1 MPGRKI
7 RLGNFDL
14 IFLPGI
20 FLLNLRLPNQCQ
32 LDELT
37 MKPQRRS
44 FTVAVLMIVAC
55 ALAYAQASSSATKR
69 SSEKEFEIIE
79 GVFHDGLGTF
89 AELRLANKLIALA
102 QNGQAP
108 FDLSRSEAKMRDA
121 VNRLPEADP
130 SRARFARERESVVAA
145 VDRGAEILLDRAPP
159 ASLVRVHHTAK
170 EFAGARAADLKL
182 EFDDGTVWPVS
193 VKTEKSNKVAV
204 AEGQTPEI
212 GAKWAERYFRVSP
225 AELEAM
231 MRDLGFASMAELKSN
246 YRNVAKLVAQV
257 LIRRLGLVDCKP
269 DDFSRARVTDLDAA
283 KFLFRQLLK
292 FKHGND
298 GSAVVVFD
306 RATGEVKWESRLD
319 AIDIDRLSAE
329 RISFRPSRPR
339 AGQPIASEFG
349 IKVDGQVVVT
359 FQIKHKRGMA
369 RGTAR
374 QFEFSDITTRLL
386 I

>member
-1 MPGRKI
+1 
-7 RLGNFDL
+7 
-14 IFLPGI
+14 
-20 FLLNLRLPNQCQ
+20 
-32 LDELT
+32 
-37 MKPQRRS
+37 
-44 FTVAVLMIVAC
+44 MIAAC

-69 SSEKEFEIIE
+69 SSEKDFEVIE

-89 AELRLANKLIALA
+89 AELRLANKLITLSR
-102 QNGQAP
+102 NGQP
-108 FDLSRSEAKMRDA
+108 LFDLSRSEAKMRDA
-121 VNRLPEADP
+121 INRLPEAHP
-130 SRARFARERESVVAA
+130 SRAVFEREQENIVAA
-145 VDRGAEILLDRAPP
+145 ADRGARMLLERAIP

-170 EFAGARAADLKL
+170 EFFGARAADLKL
-182 EFDDGTVWPVS
+182 EFDDGAVWPVS

-212 GAKWAERYFRVSP
+212 GAKWAERYFRVLP
-225 AELEAM
+225 VELEAM
-231 MRDLGFASMAELKSN
+231 TRELGFASMAELKSN

-257 LIRRLGLVDCKP
+257 LMRRLGLIDCEP
-269 DDFSRARVTDLDAA
+269 ADFSRARVTDLDAA

-298 GSAVVVFD
+298 GSAVIVFD
-306 RATGEVKWESRLD
+306 RTTGEVKWESRLD
-319 AIDIDRLSAE
+319 AIDIDRLTTE

-349 IKVDGQVVVT
+349 IKVDGRVVVT
-359 FQIKHKRGMA
+359 FQIKHKRGRA

-374 QFEFSDITTRLL
+374 QFEFSDITTRLM

>member
-1 MPGRKI
+1 MKTI
-7 RLGNFDL
+7 RQ
-14 IFLPGI
+14 IFFIAALMMTA
-20 FLLNLRLPNQCQ
+20 CV
-32 LDELT
+32 LT
-37 MKPQRRS
+37 
-44 FTVAVLMIVAC
+44 C
-55 ALAYAQASSSATKR
+55 AQASSSASKKA
-69 SSEKEFEIIE
+69 EKDFEIVE

-102 QNGQAP
+102 QNRQPP
-108 FDLSRSEAKMRDA
+108 FDLSRSETKMRDA
-121 VNRLPEADP
+121 VNRLSEAHP
-130 SRARFARERESVVAA
+130 ARVVFERERENVVAA
-145 VDRGAEILLDRAPP
+145 VDRGAKVLIERAKP
-159 ASLVRVHHTAK
+159 ASLVRVRHTAK
-170 EFAGARAADLKL
+170 EFADAKAADLQL
-182 EFDDGTVWPVS
+182 EFDDGAVWPVS

-257 LIRRLGLVDCKP
+257 LIRRLNLVDCEP
-269 DDFSRARVTDLDAA
+269 ADFSRARVTDLDAA

-292 FKHGND
+292 FKRGND
-298 GSAVVVFD
+298 GSMVIIFD

-319 AIDIDRLSAE
+319 AVDIDRLTVE
-329 RISFRPSRPR
+329 RISFRPSQPR

-359 FQIKHKRGMA
+359 FQIKHKRGVA

-374 QFEFSDITTRLL
+374 RFEFSDITTRLM

>member
-1 MPGRKI
+1 MKNVR
-7 RLGNFDL
+7 RLFL
-14 IFLPGI
+14 I
-20 FLLNLRLPNQCQ
+20 
-32 LDELT
+32 T
-37 MKPQRRS
+37 MLV
-44 FTVAVLMIVAC
+44 VAVC
-55 ALAYAQASSSATKR
+55 APVYAQTALPAQKR
-69 SSEKEFEIIE
+69 SAAEKDFEIIE

-89 AELRLANKLIALA
+89 AELRLANRLITLA

-121 VNRLPEADP
+121 INRLPEAHLN
-130 SRARFARERESVVAA
+130 RAAFERERENIVAA
-145 VDRGAEILLDRAPP
+145 ADRGAKVLLDRATP

-225 AELEAM
+225 AELDAM
-231 MRDLGFASMAELKSN
+231 MRELGFAAMAELKSN

-257 LIRRLGLVDCKP
+257 LIRRLSLVGCEP
-269 DDFSRARVTDLDAA
+269 SDFSRARVTDLDAA

-298 GSAVVVFD
+298 GSAVIVFD
-306 RATGEVKWESRLD
+306 RMTGEVKWESRLD
-319 AIDIDRLSAE
+319 AVDIDRLTAE

-349 IKVDGQVVVT
+349 IKVDGRVVVT
-359 FQIKHKRGMA
+359 FQIKHKRGMS

-374 QFEFSDITTRLL
+374 QFEFSDITTRLM

>member
-1 MPGRKI
+1 
-7 RLGNFDL
+7 
-14 IFLPGI
+14 
-20 FLLNLRLPNQCQ
+20 
-32 LDELT
+32 
-37 MKPQRRS
+37 MKTRQQAFS
-44 FTVAVLMIVAC
+44 VAVLMIAAC
-55 ALAYAQASSSATKR
+55 ALAYAQASSSAAKR
-69 SSEKEFEIIE
+69 SSEKDFEIIE

-89 AELRLANKLIALA
+89 AELRLANRLITLA
-102 QNGQAP
+102 QTSQQP

-121 VNRLPEADP
+121 INRLPETHP
-130 SRARFARERESVVAA
+130 SRAAFERERENIVAA
-145 VDRGAEILLDRAPP
+145 ADRGARVLLDRATP

-212 GAKWAERYFRVSP
+212 SAKWAERYFRVS
-225 AELEAM
+225 ADELEAM
-231 MRDLGFASMAELKSN
+231 TRDLGFASMAELKSN

-257 LIRRLGLVDCKP
+257 LIRRLSLVDCKP
-269 DDFSRARVTDLDAA
+269 ADFSRARVTDLDAA

-292 FKHGND
+292 FKRGND
-298 GSAVVVFD
+298 GSAVIVFD
-306 RATGEVKWESRLD
+306 RTTGEVKWESRLD
-319 AIDIDRLSAE
+319 AIDIDRLTVE

-349 IKVDGQVVVT
+349 IKVDGRVVVT
-359 FQIKHKRGMA
+359 FQIKHRRGTA

-374 QFEFSDITTRLL
+374 QFEFSDITTRLM

>member
-1 MPGRKI
+1 
-7 RLGNFDL
+7 
-14 IFLPGI
+14 
-20 FLLNLRLPNQCQ
+20 
-32 LDELT
+32 
-37 MKPQRRS
+37 MKTRWRVFS
-44 FTVAVLMIVAC
+44 VVVLMIAAC
-55 ALAYAQASSSATKR
+55 VLAYAQVSSPTARKSL
-69 SSEKEFEIIE
+69 EKDFEVVE

-89 AELRLANKLIALA
+89 AELRLANRLIVLA
-102 QNGQAP
+102 KNGQRP

-121 VNRLPEADP
+121 INRLPEAHP
-130 SRARFARERESVVAA
+130 SRAAFDRERETIAA
-145 VDRGAEILLDRAPP
+145 AADRGAKILFDRATP

-231 MRDLGFASMAELKSN
+231 MREQGFASMAELKSN

-257 LIRRLGLVDCKP
+257 LIRRLSLVDCELA
-269 DDFSRARVTDLDAA
+269 DFSRARVTDLEAA

-298 GSAVVVFD
+298 GSAVIVFD
-306 RATGEVKWESRLD
+306 RTTGEVKWESRLD
-319 AIDIDRLSAE
+319 AIDIDRLTVE

-349 IKVDGQVVVT
+349 IKVDGRVVVT
-359 FQIKHKRGMA
+359 FQIKHRRGTA

-374 QFEFSDITTRLL
+374 QFEFSDITTRLM

>member
-1 MPGRKI
+1 
-7 RLGNFDL
+7 
-14 IFLPGI
+14 
-20 FLLNLRLPNQCQ
+20 
-32 LDELT
+32 
-37 MKPQRRS
+37 
-44 FTVAVLMIVAC
+44 MIAAC
-55 ALAYAQASSSATKR
+55 ASVYAQASSSAQKKAA
-69 SSEKEFEIIE
+69 SEKDFEIVE

-89 AELRLANKLIALA
+89 AELALANRLIAIA
-102 QNGQAP
+102 QSNQQP

-121 VNRLPEADP
+121 INRLPEAHP
-130 SRARFARERESVVAA
+130 SRAAFERERANVAA
-145 VDRGAEILLDRAPP
+145 AIDRGAAVLIERAKP
-159 ASLVRVHHTAK
+159 ASLVRVSHTAK
-170 EFAGARAADLKL
+170 EFANARAADLKL
-182 EFDDGTVWPVS
+182 EFDDGSVWPVS

-231 MRDLGFASMAELKSN
+231 MAELGFASMAELKTN
-246 YRNVAKLVAQV
+246 YRSVAKLVAQV
-257 LIRRLGLVDCKP
+257 LIRRLGLVDCQP
-269 DDFSRARVTDLDAA
+269 ADFSRARVTDLDAA

-298 GSAVVVFD
+298 SSTVVIFD
-306 RATGEVKWESRLD
+306 RTTGEVKWESRLD
-319 AIDIDRLSAE
+319 AIDIDRLMVE

-359 FQIKHKRGMA
+359 FQIKHKRGAA

-374 QFEFSDITTRLL
+374 QFEFSDITTRLM

>member
-1 MPGRKI
+1 
-7 RLGNFDL
+7 
-14 IFLPGI
+14 
-20 FLLNLRLPNQCQ
+20 
-32 LDELT
+32 
-37 MKPQRRS
+37 
-44 FTVAVLMIVAC
+44 MIVAC
-55 ALAYAQASSSATKR
+55 ALAYAQASSSAAKR
-69 SSEKEFEIIE
+69 SSEKDFEVIE

-89 AELRLANKLIALA
+89 AELRLANKLIALS
-102 QNGQAP
+102 QNGQP
-108 FDLSRSEAKMRDA
+108 LFNLSRSEAKMREA
-121 VNRLPEADP
+121 INRLPEAHP
-130 SRARFARERESVVAA
+130 SRAAFNRERENIVAA
-145 VDRGAEILLDRAPP
+145 ADRGARILLDRATP

-212 GAKWAERYFRVSP
+212 GAKWAERYFRVSQ

-231 MRDLGFASMAELKSN
+231 MRELGFASMAELKSN

-257 LIRRLGLVDCKP
+257 LIRKLSLVDCEP
-269 DDFSRARVTDLDAA
+269 ADFSRARVTDLDAA

-298 GSAVVVFD
+298 GSTVIIFD
-306 RATGEVKWESRLD
+306 RTTGEMKWESRLD
-319 AIDIDRLSAE
+319 AIDIDRLTAE

-339 AGQPIASEFG
+339 GGQPIASEFG

-374 QFEFSDITTRLL
+374 QFEFSDITTRLM